1 LTRLCARPARRGNRS
16 GFGQPSSC
24 NSPRVAP
31 EACHDPSPW
40 RSASRLHST
49 VPAVTTQ
56 SGAVAHPEC
65 PGQSEL
71 PHVALQEGAA
81 RLIRRRH
88 NQQLGCCWR
97 SIARTSSR
105 GRLSGGPARCAWS
118 RPAPPQ
124 AAAVAAAGEAHLR
137 SLVHSSKDA
146 IRRRPRG
153 GARPQDPIGAHERR
167 YGPRDHHC
175 GWRCAEC
182 SGSGAVAGGGSS
194 SSGCH
199 SSFWRVRLG
208 RDEHRIAVAARGAG
222 AEQLGGAAGAAG
234 RAYLPA
240 WPSSCCGSLSICS
253 KVRSLSHL
261 LTFAHFLLTF
271 GSRFAEF
278 LLNLAHICTFFCPF
292 SAHFLLIFC
301 SLSPHCLLTFRL
313 VLARY
318 VNSNHCSNNTGTASE
333 GKYRSNMPL
342 PVADRSSLADPTACE
357 YSGHR
362 HYHHNNP

>member
-1 LTRLCARPARRGNRS
+1 MPSAPRRRSASRPDPRSAGLPARRGN
-16 GFGQPSSC
+16 
-24 NSPRVAP
+24 
-31 EACHDPSPW
+31 
-40 RSASRLHST
+40 
-49 VPAVTTQ
+49 
-56 SGAVAHPEC
+56 
-65 PGQSEL
+65 
-71 PHVALQEGAA
+71 
-81 RLIRRRH
+81 
-88 NQQLGCCWR
+88 
-97 SIARTSSR
+97 
-105 GRLSGGPARCAWS
+105 
-118 RPAPPQ
+118 
-124 AAAVAAAGEAHLR
+124 
-137 SLVHSSKDA
+137 
-146 IRRRPRG
+146 
-153 GARPQDPIGAHERR
+153 
-167 YGPRDHHC
+167 
-175 GWRCAEC
+175 
-182 SGSGAVAGGGSS
+182 
-194 SSGCH
+194 
-199 SSFWRVRLG
+199 
-208 RDEHRIAVAARGAG
+208 
-222 AEQLGGAAGAAG
+222 
-234 RAYLPA
+234 LPA

-292 SAHFLLIFC
+292 YAHFLLVFC